1 MEKILTPELLQY
13 MLGILIVVLTGIIKF
28 VYDTW
33 KEQNKIKHNYIS
45 RFEEARKDVEHIHTN
60 LDCKIDSVKSIFDEK
75 FQLLTQGLEHNIAK
89 IEDKIDSKLDR
100 IMDRLDEQDRNVNAF
115 WKEYGGS
122 LKTRS
127 KKDV

>member
-13 MLGILIVVLTGIIKF
+13 ILGILIVVLTGIIKF

-45 RFEEARKDVEHIHTN
+45 RFEEARKDAEHIHTN
-60 LDCKIDSVKSIFDEK
+60 LDSKIESVKGIFDEK
-75 FQLLTQGLEHNIAK
+75 FQFLSESLEHNISK